1 MKKQGAER
9 ALQAK
14 YRDYV
19 SEGSAAAISKSRQA
33 GSKLNLGTTGCGAA
47 GSALDWGSRGREFK
61 SRHSDHIRTKVMIPL
76 VLQLSFFFFLQ
87 KSLYHKP
94 FRLSGIKEK
103 FQRG

>member
-19 SEGSAAAISKSRQA
+19 SEGSAAAISKSLQV

-61 SRHSDHIRTKVMIPL
+61 SRHSDHLRNRSIKPFGLIPR
-76 VLQLSFFFFLQ
+76 FFFVFSCPESSQ
-87 KSLYHKP
+87 GCFAP
-94 FRLSGIKEK
+94 FHLDAI
-103 FQRG
+103 

>member
-1 MKKQGAER
+1 MWRSWARRNAAACGGLRHCFEVKKQGAER

-61 SRHSDHIRTKVMIPL
+61 SRHSD
-76 VLQLSFFFFLQ
+76 QL
-87 KSLYHKP
+87 KKKA
-94 FRLSGIKEK
+94 RN
-103 FQRG
+103 R

>member
-47 GSALDWGSRGREFK
+47 GSALDWGSRGRGFK
-61 SRHSDHIRTKVMIPL
+61 SRHSD
-76 VLQLSFFFFLQ
+76 Q
-87 KSLYHKP
+87 KKGSKSKDFGP
-94 FRLSGIKEK
+94 FALHES
-103 FQRG
+103 